1 MTELVHRP
9 DAADGWLDVFERD
22 VLLTTGRSVSI
33 RPARSSDVAELRE
46 FYATLSVHSSTSRFF
61 GFRSPITDH
70 ELVATTVQEP
80 SRHVALIAVEDTQ
93 VVAVA
98 DYFAIGTDEA
108 ETAVAVSDRHQHEG
122 VGTLLVEDLASI
134 A

>member
-1 MTELVHRP
+1 M
-9 DAADGWLDVFERD
+9 
-22 VLLTTGRSVSI
+22 
-33 RPARSSDVAELRE
+33 
-46 FYATLSVHSSTSRFF
+46 
-61 GFRSPITDH
+61 
-70 ELVATTVQEP
+70 QEP

-98 DYFAIGTDEA
+98 DYFALGAEEA